1 MGKTIEAKASI
12 GNKNKKSSDEN
23 GQKDI
28 CFVIM
33 PFGGWSDKYY
43 QDIFCPAIQD
53 AGLQPRRADDIYRTG
68 SIVHDIWE
76 LTKMADVILADLTGK
91 NPNVL
96 YELGLA
102 HALAKPAIMV
112 TETFVDIPFD
122 LRALRIIE
130 YDRNAPAWGELLKE
144 NITKSIEEVM
154 KDPQKAVPPAFLEV
168 DNEGKITMVSPI
180 EKEILELR
188 KDLNSLRREMRTRD
202 IGSPSIS
209 PSASPSPSPMVGRI
223 LSEKEAE
230 EEIEQLLAK
239 GMPESGIIKRMNS
252 LGIPFDWSVDI
263 LERKHMGG

>member
-1 MGKTIEAKASI
+1 MGKSQAKEEVEI
-12 GNKNKKSSDEN
+12 DES
-23 GQKDI
+23 KI

-33 PFGGWSDKYY
+33 PFGGWFDTYY
-43 QDIFCPAIQD
+43 RDVFCSAIVD

-130 YDRNAPAWGELLKE
+130 YDRNAPAWGELLQE

-154 KDPQKAVPPAFLEV
+154 RDPLKAVPPAFLEV
-168 DNEGKITMVSPI
+168 DKEGKTTKVTPI
-180 EKEILELR
+180 EKEILEIRNELS
-188 KDLNSLRREMRTRD
+188 SLRREMRTRD

-209 PSASPSPSPMVGRI
+209 PSASPSPSPIEGRI
-223 LSEKEAE
+223 LSEKEAVK
-230 EEIEQLLAK
+230 EIEQLLAK
-239 GMPESGIIKRMNS
+239 GMSESGIIKRMISN
-252 LGIPFDWSVDI
+252 GVPFQWTVDI
-263 LERKHMGG
+263 LERKHMEA